1 MPIQWKKLTTKLKYL
16 PPSATEN
23 NNFLSTIQNY
33 EQDLKQLIKKL
44 ETSESESAK
53 EVKENI
59 DNTVSAV
66 VSEIEILRK
75 SFKS

>member
-1 MPIQWKKLTTKLKYL
+1 MEKLTSKLKYL
-16 PPSATEN
+16 PPSVTEN
-23 NNFLSTIQNY
+23 NNFLSTIKNY
-33 EQDLKQLIKKL
+33 EQDLKQLINKL

-53 EVKENI
+53 EVKGNI

-75 SFKS
+75 SFQS